1 MVPTDARGHAM
12 PPPCPSGFVDPLP
25 PCMWNGYWKR
35 SDGTEPTNTAAH
47 VAFWDK
53 PSGRWQERLHGYFLV
68 KGALCY
74 KHPDGMVYA
83 ARGVDEFPPT
93 GC

>member
-25 PCMWNGYWKR
+25 PCMWNCYWKR

-53 PSGRWQERLHGYFLV
+53 PSWRW
-68 KGALCY
+68 
-74 KHPDGMVYA
+74 PDGMVYA
-83 ARGVDEFPPT
+83 AKGVDEFPPT
-93 GC
+93 GCLWTCSWC